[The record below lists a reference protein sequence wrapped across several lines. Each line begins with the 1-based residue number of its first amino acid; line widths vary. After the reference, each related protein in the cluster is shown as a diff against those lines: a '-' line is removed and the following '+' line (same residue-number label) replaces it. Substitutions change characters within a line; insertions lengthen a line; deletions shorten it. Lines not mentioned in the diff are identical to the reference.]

1 MVGWTG
7 AGGMGWG
14 WRDGLAGWDEAAWW
28 SGGYLTYLDCKLT
41 DGQFAALSQKGRFLR
56 PVFCD
61 QFFATSFL
69 RPVFCEQFLDPVFA
83 GSYTQNQ
90 RVFLVH

>member
-41 DGQFAALSQKGRFLR
+41 DGQFVALSQKGRFLGWMDKL
-56 PVFCD
+56 CWD
-61 QFFATSFL
+61 QFFAIS
-69 RPVFCEQFLDPVFA
+69 FA

-90 RVFLVH
+90 SVFLVH